1 MREDAKSACGHTGR
15 VHSVRAASHAP
26 DRRPDH
32 CARLSTATPVVHSSP
47 LSGAVVRVVGGTLN
61 PMRAA
66 LTSLLLTSLLTVL
79 TGPTVARPWA
89 AVATASGAVAGR
101 AVVGDAVAGRAA
113 ADGSGTGSSAVAGV
127 GPVAAA
133 ATGSWAGDATAVSTG
148 ADGSSLGG
156 SSLGGSAV
164 DGAEVAGLGKVR
176 SAPAGGSLS
185 ERGVRVVDGAVP
197 RGGFGWP
204 LAGFPTVLRAFDA
217 PDQPY
222 GRGHRGVDLGGRDGQ
237 PVLAAGAG
245 IVAFAGPVAGR
256 PVVSIDHPNG
266 LRTTYEPVL
275 ATVTAG
281 QHVARGD
288 PIGTLQAGHPGC
300 TAAACLHWGV
310 RRGEEYLDPLWLL
323 SPGPVRLLPTG

>member
-1 MREDAKSACGHTGR
+1 MT
-15 VHSVRAASHAP
+15 
-26 DRRPDH
+26 
-32 CARLSTATPVVHSSP
+32 
-47 LSGAVVRVVGGTLN
+47 GGTLN
-61 PMRAA
+61 AMRTA
-66 LTSLLLTSLLTVL
+66 LAGLLLTSLLTALAGPAV
-79 TGPTVARPWA
+79 TGPSART
-89 AVATASGAVAGR
+89 AVANS
-101 AVVGDAVAGRAA
+101 
-113 ADGSGTGSSAVAGV
+113 SGTPG
-127 GPVAAA
+127 
-133 ATGSWAGDATAVSTG
+133 
-148 ADGSSLGG
+148 
-156 SSLGGSAV
+156 
-164 DGAEVAGLGKVR
+164 
-176 SAPAGGSLS
+176 
-185 ERGVRVVDGAVP
+185 ERGVRGVARCEGTVP

-217 PDQPY
+217 PEQPY

-281 QHVARGD
+281 QRVARGD